1 MRDELDDTVLSPGR
15 PLSGAAAEAAA
26 SAADAGDTD
35 DTIIVHRP
43 PLPGQALQQPLP
55 PDGSRALIAAST
67 TPTAPP
73 ELVEP
78 PRRPAPAA
86 RVEPARVEPARTA
99 GPPVLV
105 EPALSPAAPPVQPPV
120 LIPSVYRFLI
130 AGTVVALDR
139 IAYIGRKPT
148 RPRIVRDGL
157 ARLVHVPSAR
167 TEVSATHLEIRQRG
181 LAVVVTDLRSTN
193 GSIVNIPGLPPR
205 NLRQGESM
213 VVTPGTLVD
222 IGDGIL
228 IEILPMQHQ

>member
-1 MRDELDDTVLSPGR
+1 MRDELDDTVLTPGR
-15 PLSGAAAEAAA
+15 ALTSAAAAAAGAA
-26 SAADAGDTD
+26 DTGDTD
-35 DTIIVHRP
+35 DTVIVHRP
-43 PLPGQALQQPLP
+43 PHAGRVVPVQAP
-55 PDGSRALIAAST
+55 PNATPRAAVA
-67 TPTAPP
+67 PPAPP

-78 PRRPAPAA
+78 SQRSRRSVP
-86 RVEPARVEPARTA
+86 VEPVQPA

-105 EPALSPAAPPVQPPV
+105 EPATAPAAPPVQPPV
-120 LIPSVYRFLI
+120 LTPSVYRFLI